1 MIHSLIND
9 YLIRVKNA
17 AKAGRSTMVAPS
29 SKLVENVT
37 EVMKRNGFITDY
49 TVDKEVPRT
58 ITITIREVN
67 DVKLFSTP
75 GRKLYSKVSQLPW
88 GKTKSSLII
97 VSTSAGI
104 MSQREAVAKNIGG
117 QLIAEIS

>member
-17 AKAGRSTMVAPS
+17 AKAGRTTMVAPS

-37 EVMKRNGFITDY
+37 EVMKRNGFITNY

-75 GRKLYSKVSQLPW
+75 GRKLYSKVSELPW

>member
-1 MIHSLIND
+1 
-9 YLIRVKNA
+9 
-17 AKAGRSTMVAPS
+17 MVAPS